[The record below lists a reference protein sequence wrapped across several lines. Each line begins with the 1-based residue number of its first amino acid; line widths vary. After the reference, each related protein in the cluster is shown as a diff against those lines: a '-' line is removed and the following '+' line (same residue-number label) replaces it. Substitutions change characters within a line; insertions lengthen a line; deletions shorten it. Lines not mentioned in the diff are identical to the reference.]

1 MGFSLEVFF
10 NELFEVLDSDISA
23 GAKCKR
29 IYKIV
34 IDARQYAKE
43 CGMLKK

>member
-1 MGFSLEVFF
+1 MGFSLDSFF

-23 GAKCKR
+23 SRKCRR
-29 IYKIV
+29 IYQIV

-43 CGMLKK
+43 CGMLDE